1 MPQFKAGG
9 VVRIS
14 PIKGPWM
21 IIESCDEKTAV
32 CFWFDKND
40 ACHRET
46 FATEFLEVRKSES
59 SGISGFAG
67 SLRQRS

>member
-1 MPQFKAGG
+1 MTQFKAGD

-21 IIESCDEKTAV
+21 VIESCENNRAV

-40 ACHRET
+40 AWYRET
-46 FATEFLEVRKSES
+46 FVTDFLEARKSES
-59 SGISGFAG
+59 SGISGFVG
-67 SLRQRS
+67 SRRQD